1 MLKNISHFIAAAAL
15 GLMLA
20 GCGKSERTQA
30 YTTMEGSVWHTT
42 MHITYG
48 SERDLSDNIM
58 AVTDSVELSLSPFIS
73 YSHISAINRNENMQ
87 VDDYITQ
94 VFDESVRIN
103 RLSGGAFDPTVA
115 PLINLWGFGYENG
128 DGEPDEAAIDSCLT
142 LTGIDRCRIEDG
154 VMVKKAPGTQF
165 NFSAITKGFGIDC
178 LAAMLRGEGI
188 DNYMVEIG
196 GEVAVSGVNPRGD
209 KWRIQIDSPESDK
222 TSHERLAVIEVTDC
236 CLATSGNYRNYRD
249 TEHGRVGHTISPV
262 TGRPV
267 ASNVLSATVI
277 APTAMTADA
286 LATALMAM
294 DADAGIAMIESQPD
308 VDAMLVIAAG
318 DTLTTLTTSTFPT
331 IIR

>member
-1 MLKNISHFIAAAAL
+1 MLKNISHFIAATAL

-20 GCGKSERTQA
+20 ACGKSDRNTA

-48 SERDLSDNIM
+48 SERDLSDNIT
-58 AVTDSVELSLSPFIS
+58 AVTDCVELSLSPFIS
-73 YSHISAINRNENMQ
+73 YSRISAINRNENMQ
-87 VDDYITQ
+87 VDDYITR

-142 LTGIDRCRIEDG
+142 LTGIDQCRIEDG

-222 TSHERLAVIEVTDC
+222 TGHRNSTHSHDRRRSRHSTD
-236 CLATSGNYRNYRD
+236 G
-249 TEHGRVGHTISPV
+249 HGRRRRHSHDRITARRRRNARNSRRRLPHHPNHLHLPPHHTVEFFGS
-262 TGRPV
+262 
-267 ASNVLSATVI
+267 
-277 APTAMTADA
+277 
-286 LATALMAM
+286 
-294 DADAGIAMIESQPD
+294 
-308 VDAMLVIAAG
+308 
-318 DTLTTLTTSTFPT
+318 
-331 IIR
+331 IIL